1 MTTVYL
7 GIDVS
12 KGYADFVAMNEAGS
26 ELGGWGRF
34 DDTRAG
40 HDQVQARM
48 AAVWA
53 RAPETQVVVGVESTG
68 GYERNW
74 LGLCHRLRRAGWAL
88 TAYRLNPLVVKRY
101 HERQLHRTVTDR
113 VSAAGIAAYLRTGRR
128 RQDQLWVA
136 GELEGA
142 LTLYRTVR
150 RLVRL
155 QADLQNQLQALLSRC
170 HPELVACLRGGL
182 RQWVLALLRQYP
194 TAAALAQADP
204 AVVARIPYVTP
215 AAAARLVA
223 AAAASVADQ
232 TDPATGRA
240 VMVLVDEIA
249 HLRLQ
254 VRRLQTELAEQLR
267 ADPGVQ
273 IIDSIPGFGIWSAI
287 CLRLELGDIHRF
299 PRPAELVAFAGLDP
313 QHHQSGDTTINRGI
327 SHRGQAGVRA
337 ILYPVVRAAIRC
349 NPAVGALYTR
359 LRARGKTDAQA
370 VVAGMRKLLHLVFA
384 CWVQGVAFD
393 PSRWEQVAGKAQ
405 EMAQRAAMAP
415 TSAAAVPLATC
426 LAAPVSKREAK
437 RRKAAHSPQG
447 PCGVVPQKRPEFER
461 PPSAL
466 IIPIRT
472 PSCQGDHA
480 PDFSSC

>member
-12 KGYADFVAMNEAGS
+12 KGYADFVALNEAGS

-40 HDQVQARM
+40 HDQVQARV
-48 AAVWA
+48 AAVLA

-74 LGLCHRLRRAGWAL
+74 LGLCHRLSRAGWAL

-113 VSAAGIAAYLRTGRR
+113 ISAAGIAAYLRAGRR

-182 RQWVLALLRQYP
+182 RQWVLTLLQQYP
-194 TAAALAQADP
+194 TAAVLAQADP
-204 AVVARIPYVTP
+204 AAVARIPYVTP

-240 VMVLVDEIA
+240 VRVLVDEIA

-267 ADPGVQ
+267 TDPGVQ

-287 CLRLELGDIHRF
+287 CLRLELGISTAFPARLSWWRLPDWTPSTTRVAIRPSIGGSVTAAGRASAPSSIRWCGPPSGPIPPSAPCTPACAPAARPMRKRSWLACASCCTWSLPAGCKASPLIHRGGS
-299 PRPAELVAFAGLDP
+299 R
-313 QHHQSGDTTINRGI
+313 S
-327 SHRGQAGVRA
+327 
-337 ILYPVVRAAIRC
+337 PV
-349 NPAVGALYTR
+349 
-359 LRARGKTDAQA
+359 
-370 VVAGMRKLLHLVFA
+370 
-384 CWVQGVAFD
+384 
-393 PSRWEQVAGKAQ
+393 
-405 EMAQRAAMAP
+405 
-415 TSAAAVPLATC
+415 
-426 LAAPVSKREAK
+426 K
-437 RRKAAHSPQG
+437 RRKW
-447 PCGVVPQKRPEFER
+447 
-461 PPSAL
+461 PSA
-466 IIPIRT
+466 PQWPRR
-472 PSCQGDHA
+472 PRWRF
-480 PDFSSC
+480 P